1 MTRSVPMSLAVGVV
15 LALAGAGGGCG
26 GDSSGS
32 PEARATSSVKAQIAS
47 ELDNLVASATALRA
61 AAPAPDAD
69 GWSLATDMAAVSA
82 MRTQWKATR
91 VAYERVEGAIAVL
104 FPNYDVS
111 TDERYDGFIAEAPD
125 ANLFDGEGVT
135 GVHAIE
141 RILWAGEHPP
151 AVVAFEASLVG
162 YEPASFPMTMAQAT
176 EFRDG
181 LATRLVTDAQ
191 AMRDMFKPLAL
202 DAASAFRGVIGS
214 IAEQVEKVTLA
225 STGEE
230 ESRYAQHTLGD
241 MRANLEGGRKTYDS
255 FRTWV
260 RSTPGGTGLDADIMA
275 GFGRVEVLYQ
285 GVTGDALPPVPE
297 GFVPTA
303 PTAAQLATPYGVIFA
318 GLGAESNPDDP
329 NSLVA
334 KMVAAADLIGI
345 PELPE

>member
-1 MTRSVPMSLAVGVV
+1 MSLVAGMV

-32 PEARATSSVKAQIAS
+32 PEARATSSVKAQIAV
-47 ELDNLVASATALRA
+47 ELDNLVASTTALRA

-69 GWSLATDMAAVSA
+69 GWSLATDMAAVAA

-91 VAYERVEGAIAVL
+91 VAYERIEGAIAVL

-111 TDERYDGFIAEAPD
+111 TDERYDGFIAEAAD
-125 ANLFDGEGVT
+125 ADLFDGEGVT

-151 AVVAFEASLVG
+151 AVVAFESSLVG
-162 YEPASFPMTMAQAT
+162 YEVASFPTTMAQAT

-241 MRANLEGGRKTYDS
+241 MRANLQGGRKTYDS
-255 FRTWV
+255 FRAWV
-260 RSTPGGTGLDADIMA
+260 RSTPGGPDLDADIMA
-275 GFGRVEVLYQ
+275 GFGRVEGLYQ
-285 GVTGDALPPVPE
+285 GVTGDALPPVPD
-297 GFVPTA
+297 GFDPTA

-318 GLGAESNPDDP
+318 GLSAESEPDDP

-334 KMVAAADLIGI
+334 KMAAAADLIGI